1 MKTNR
6 PNFAN
11 IAALTIALLSG
22 TNCLYLSTQPH
33 LTPEQT
39 HLFHTSIVLFT
50 KSSETLTRQKRDS

>member
-11 IAALTIALLSG
+11 FAALTIALLSG
-22 TNCLYLSTQPH
+22 SNCLYLSTQPN

-39 HLFHTSIVLFT
+39 HLLDTSIVLFA
-50 KSSETLTRQKRDS
+50 SSSKTLIRQKRDK